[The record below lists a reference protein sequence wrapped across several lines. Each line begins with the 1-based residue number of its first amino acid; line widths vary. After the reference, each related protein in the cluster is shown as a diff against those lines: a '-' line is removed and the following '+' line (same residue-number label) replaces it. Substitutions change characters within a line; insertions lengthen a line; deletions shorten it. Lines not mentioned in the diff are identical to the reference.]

1 MATAYSGPIK
11 PENISA
17 ATLRLV
23 NNNWECL
30 ESNKL
35 SEQRQRGTK
44 QAPNVLVDKPPVIH
58 GHESCV
64 AQGLCLII
72 LYVVV
77 VEVNSNF
84 QVQVRDYNSKNG
96 TIKWHSVRR
105 HKREWIKFAAACR
118 EGEDNSKRNPIAKI
132 NSDCSVNQQITYR
145 ISGVGIDQPPYG
157 VFIVNPK
164 TGDINITS
172 IVDRELTPFFTIYC
186 RALNSRGED
195 VERPLEL
202 RVRVLDINDNAP
214 IFSQTEFV
222 GGIEENSQPNTLVM
236 ILNATDADEPNNLN
250 SKIAFKIISQEPAG
264 APMFILNRHTGELRT
279 MSSSLDREQ
288 QSSYS
293 LVVQGADRDG
303 ASDGQSSQ
311 CDCRIK
317 IIDVND
323 NFPYLEQSSYTASIE
338 ENTLNSE
345 LLRFRAIDL
354 DEEFSDNW
362 LAQFF
367 FVSGNA
373 GNWFEIVTDS
383 RTNEGILRVIKPLNY
398 EDAQSMVLSI
408 GVKNVA
414 EFHQSVISQYR
425 IQASAITVSVINV
438 LEGPVFTPASKT
450 FILQRGMG
458 PNSLIGSYQ
467 ATDLDT
473 GRPSTT
479 VRYVMGSNP
488 GDLLTVNSRTAEI
501 ILKRQVTREIYSQVN
516 GRYVGTI
523 LSIDD
528 AAQRTCTG
536 TIVLDLN
543 GGFDPNVPDTTSGP
557 RDGGSGGADFGGLV
571 TPGPGGSTDSTFQ
584 SSSTTWNSFPGE
596 PGSDHTSG
604 GRENGN
610 GKAYFGP
617 AGIGLLILGFLML
630 LLVPFL
636 LLACDC
642 GGPSAVGGGFQPV
655 PECTPEGAIHSWA
668 VEGPQ
673 PEDRDMTNICVP
685 MTTTNEGMD
694 TCVSNTGVYTNEYGG
709 REVRDIGGGGIGG
722 GASGLEITTG
732 VKTSVVPEV
741 CPGHSG
747 TLRRNSMMEY
757 REGGVNSNFV
767 KNYFCQK
774 AFAYADEDE
783 GRPSNDCL
791 LIYDIEGVG
800 SSAGSIGCCSFIG
813 EDLDDSFLDN
823 LGPKFKRLAD
833 ISMGKEVELFTET
846 EHQWTTESTEQSY
859 PPQGTDVLVNGCPPV
874 PPPFGTTTVVSET
887 TYPSGPGV
895 QSATPIPDPLGYG
908 NVMVTESYT
917 TSGMTLQPSAHVHDP
932 RHGSN
937 VVVTERVLG
946 PMSGSDFH
954 GMLDANLRDSSNV
967 IVTERIIAPNS
978 RLPNTLTLPDPR
990 DSSNVVVTERV
1001 IRPSSGL
1008 VGNISIHPELSSAH
1022 NVIVT
1027 ERVVSGAGTT
1037 GGGLGAGSLLDT
1049 SMSGGGL
1056 SSGSM
1061 VGANLGGAGVSGGMS
1076 GGGFGLSGG
1085 GGGLSSGTLGMSG
1098 VGAGM
1103 SGSATIGHM
1112 RSSDH
1117 FNQTIGSASP
1127 SASRSRVTKYSTLQ
1141 YSK

>member
-1 MATAYSGPIK
+1 MDWLPCRTTA
-11 PENISA
+11 
-17 ATLRLV
+17 
-23 NNNWECL
+23 
-30 ESNKL
+30 
-35 SEQRQRGTK
+35 
-44 QAPNVLVDKPPVIH
+44 VLFIFM
-58 GHESCV
+58 
-64 AQGLCLII
+64 
-72 LYVVV
+72 VVV

-84 QVQVRDYNSKNG
+84 QIQVRDYNSKNG
-96 TIKWHSVRR
+96 TIKWHSIRR

-132 NSDCSVNQQITYR
+132 NSDCSANEQITYR

-202 RVRVLDINDNAP
+202 RVRVLDINDNP
-214 IFSQTEFV
+214 PVFSQTEFV
-222 GGIEENSQPNTLVM
+222 GGIEENSYPNTLVM
-236 ILNATDADEPNNLN
+236 TLNATDADEPNNLN

-264 APMFILNRHTGELRT
+264 APMFILNRHTGEIRT
-279 MSSSLDREQ
+279 MSNSLDREQ

-323 NFPYLEQSSYTASIE
+323 NFPYLEQSSYSVSIE
-338 ENTLNSE
+338 ENILNSE
-345 LLRFRAIDL
+345 LIRFRAIDL

-367 FVSGNA
+367 FISGNS

-398 EDAQSMVLSI
+398 EDAQSMVLSV
-408 GVKNVA
+408 GVRNVA
-414 EFHQSVISQYR
+414 EFHHSVRSQYR
-425 IQASAITVSVINV
+425 VQGSSITVKVINV
-438 LEGPVFTPASKT
+438 VEGSVFTPASKT

-458 PNSLIGSYQ
+458 ANSLIGSYQ
-467 ATDLDT
+467 AIDLDT

-479 VRYVMGSNP
+479 VRYIIGSNP
-488 GDLLTVNSRTAEI
+488 GDLLAVNSRTAEI
-501 ILKRQVTREIYSQVN
+501 TFKRQVTREIYSQVN

-543 GGFDPNVPDTTSGP
+543 DVFDINDSNN
-557 RDGGSGGADFGGLV
+557 SGGQAGGQGSS
-571 TPGPGGSTDSTFQ
+571 TGGGGPGGPGGPEGTATVGPSGFTDSSFQ
-584 SSSTTWNSFPGE
+584 GSS
-596 PGSDHTSG
+596 TSG
-604 GRENGN
+604 GSDKDTNTESPGYDGGRGN

-636 LLACDC
+636 LMTCDC
-642 GGPSAVGGGFQPV
+642 GGASAVGGGFQPV

-673 PEDRDMTNICVP
+673 PEDRDITNICVP

-694 TCVSNTGVYTNEYGG
+694 TCGVYTNEYGG
-709 REVRDIGGGGIGG
+709 REVRDIGGGGMGG
-722 GASGLEITTG
+722 GASGLEMTTG

-747 TLRRNSMMEY
+747 TLLRNSMMDY

-813 EDLDDSFLDN
+813 EDLDDSFLDT

-833 ISMGKEVELFTET
+833 ISMGKDVESFTET
-846 EHQWTTESTEQSY
+846 EHQWTTESAEPSY
-859 PPQGTDVLVNGCPPV
+859 PSQGPDTLVNGCPPV

-895 QSATPIPDPLGYG
+895 QPATPIPDPLGYG
-908 NVMVTESYT
+908 NVTVTESYT

-954 GMLDANLRDSSNV
+954 GMLDVPNLRDSSNV

-1008 VGNISIHPELSSAH
+1008 MGNINIHPELSGAH

-1037 GGGLGAGSLLDT
+1037 SGGLGGGSLIDT
-1049 SMSGGGL
+1049 SMGG
-1056 SSGSM
+1056 
-1061 VGANLGGAGVSGGMS
+1061 GGMS
-1076 GGGFGLSGG
+1076 LSG
-1085 GGGLSSGTLGMSG
+1085 GTLGMSG
-1098 VGAGM
+1098 VGGGSSGLSGAGM

-1112 RSSDH
+1112 RTSDH

-1127 SASRSRVTKYSTLQ
+1127 SASRSRITKYSTLQ